1 MHMQRVAAIMAGG
14 RGERLWPHSRT
25 RWPKQFLSLGP
36 GGSLVAA
43 TYARLRGL
51 VPPEQMLVL
60 TAQETM
66 GLARTLLPE
75 IPAARFCGEP
85 LRKDTAAAAALAVA
99 MAAALHAHP
108 VVLALVPAD
117 HVVGD
122 VGAFQH
128 ALADAYAA
136 AESSDC
142 PVLVGV
148 QPIRPETG
156 YGYIRVDRPISPATG
171 PLPVARFV
179 EKPPLE
185 SARSMSQDGA
195 HLWNSGICVCR
206 TDWLRTELGQLAPA
220 LGGLL
225 AALNGI
231 NPASLPPAALSAL
244 LEPLPS
250 VSLDRALLERT
261 PRALVVPAEF
271 SWDDAGSWEAL
282 ARLHPQDGTGNVT
295 LGQTVVSATRRTL
308 VFAAAPQRLVVTH
321 GVSDLVIVDTPDS
334 LLVAGRKALS
344 EVKRAVEAVRGAGFG
359 AHLDETSATVDHV
372 SPELRSPAEQH
383 VVPKPWG
390 REVWWAENA
399 MYAAKRLDVN
409 AGAAL
414 SLQYH
419 QRKHETL
426 TVLSGQARL
435 RLGDQERQVGPGWV
449 AVVPPGTVHRLE
461 ALTDTV
467 LFEVST
473 PDLDDVV
480 RLEDRYGRQALGQA
494 PAPVDGVLPEPPACP
509 PSPPDPAPFA

>member
-1 MHMQRVAAIMAGG
+1 MQRVAAIMAGG

-51 VPPEQMLVL
+51 VSPEQMLVL
-60 TAQETM
+60 TAGETLA
-66 GLARTLLPE
+66 LARTLLPE

-85 LRKDTAAAAALAVA
+85 VRRDTAAVAALAVA
-99 MAAALHAHP
+99 MAAALHADP

-122 VGAFQH
+122 VAAFQA
-128 ALADAYAA
+128 ALADACAA
-136 AESSDC
+136 AEASDC

-148 QPIRPETG
+148 QPTRPETG
-156 YGYIRVDRPISPATG
+156 YGYIQVDGPIARAGG

-179 EKPPLE
+179 EKPPL
-185 SARSMSQDGA
+185 SAARAMAEDGA

-206 TDWLRTELGQLAPA
+206 TDRLRTELGRLAPA
-220 LGGLL
+220 LDGLL
-225 AALNGI
+225 GALRGV
-231 NPASLPPAALSAL
+231 NPATLDPARLAAL
-244 LEPLPS
+244 LEPLPP

-261 PRALVVPAEF
+261 ARALVVPADF
-271 SWDDAGSWEAL
+271 HWDDAGSWEAL
-282 ARLHPQDGTGNVT
+282 ARLHPHDDTGNVT

-308 VFAAAPQRLVVTH
+308 VFAAAPPRLVVTH

-344 EVKRAVEAVRGAGFG
+344 EVRRAVAAVRGAGFG
-359 AHLDETSATVDHV
+359 AHLDETSATVERV
-372 SPELRSPAEQH
+372 SPELRGPGEQH

-390 REVWWAENA
+390 REVWWAQTPL
-399 MYAAKRLDVN
+399 YAAKRLEVK

-419 QRKHETL
+419 ERKHETL
-426 TVLSGQARL
+426 TVLSGEARL
-435 RLGDQERQVGPGWV
+435 RLGDQERAVGPGWV
-449 AVVPPGTVHRLE
+449 AVVPPGTIHRLE

-473 PDLDDVV
+473 PELDDVV
-480 RLEDRYGRQALGQA
+480 RLEDRYGRQGHRDT
-494 PAPVDGVLPEPPACP
+494 PAAGACP
-509 PSPPDPAPFA
+509 PPPPAAVPSV